1 MEPFSLKKIMQH
13 IEREEEEEE
22 QAKLSKKQNEKT
34 KRIEDDRN
42 CNFFHFFPHMV
53 ALTLFQSW
61 LGSMASARE
70 KLQ

>member
-1 MEPFSLKKIMQH
+1 MEPSSLKRIMQH
-13 IEREEEEEE
+13 IERQKEEEE
-22 QAKLSKKQNEKT
+22 AKCQRKKQNEKN